1 MWRGGAWLI
10 LAAQGG
16 VNLEVGQGITRLRG
30 TTRAQP
36 DPAATLAS
44 QPGPS
49 LATYD
54 PLPPHSVLFDRSI
67 ITGAQSK
74 AASQATDHLPAVNR
88 DQIRSFITSKM
99 GPVSKLDESCSPKS
113 CSRHG
118 HLGRD

>member
-1 MWRGGAWLI
+1 MVKNIAKVTSFSLS
-10 LAAQGG
+10 QSMH
-16 VNLEVGQGITRLRG
+16 GITRLRG

-99 GPVSKLDESCSPKS
+99 DPMSKLDESCSPKS
-113 CSRHG
+113 CACSRHG